1 MKVNNL
7 SQNQLE
13 TNLSMFLNIWVNS
26 NYFRVRITLEEP
38 GRFLFSKEKHRSNKC
53 IITDPLKPAC
63 LGAKRESERDSEVVR
78 ELAGG
83 GEDSAAL
90 QPGLQPALWRG
101 LSLVLFII

>member
-1 MKVNNL
+1 MKVKNTQSGSEFNYL
-7 SQNQLE
+7 GEFKLLQG
-13 TNLSMFLNIWVNS
+13 S
-26 NYFRVRITLEEP
+26 NHPRGTRKVSF
-38 GRFLFSKEKHRSNKC
+38 FKQKEKHRSNKC
-53 IITDPLKPAC
+53 VITDPLKPAR

-101 LSLVLFII
+101 LSLALSII